1 MYMLLIIVHVIVCLI
16 LIATILLQAGRGGGL
31 AEAITGGGMQ
41 SMFGTQ
47 ASNVLKKAT
56 EVAAIAFLVT
66 SLLLGVVTARRG
78 KSLMTKE
85 DLLEA
90 IKTQQ
95 QQMVNAKT
103 TEKIN
108 NNIKETA
115 ETAKENVSEAL
126 PEQTVSK

>member
-1 MYMLLIIVHVIVCLI
+1 MYMLIILVHVIVCVL

-31 AEAITGGGMQ
+31 TESATGGGMQ

-47 ASNVLKKAT
+47 APSVLKKAT

-66 SLLLGVVTARRG
+66 SLLLGVITARRG
-78 KSLMTKE
+78 QSLMTKE

-95 QQMVNAKT
+95 QQMINQKT
-103 TEKIN
+103 AEKVS
-108 NNIKETA
+108 NNIQEAASQA
-115 ETAKENVSEAL
+115 EENVSEVL
-126 PEQTVSK
+126 PEETVSK